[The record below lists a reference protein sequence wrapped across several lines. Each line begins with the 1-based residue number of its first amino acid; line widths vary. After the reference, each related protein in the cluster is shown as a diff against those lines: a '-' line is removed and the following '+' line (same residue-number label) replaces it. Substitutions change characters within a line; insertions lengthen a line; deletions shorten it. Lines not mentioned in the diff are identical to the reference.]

1 MSLTW
6 SPSCC
11 GSIIDACLLVVQY
24 EYRDQHLSSIFC
36 WFCCNTHLP
45 WSLPTEGAMHSTWN
59 PRKFSTNVRLLWLSA
74 DSRQTTPIRKIGPA
88 DIKHSF
94 RNQLH
99 ILLCFFVFEAFSY
112 MGLILHRRG
121 DWMPLIPC
129 QQPHLSSLMILFWC
143 IFLCLYLHLM
153 LMESCFSFLIESPW
167 EAAATISST
176 HPKLNS
182 PQHSLYWHFS
192 FSFLQ
197 ISPGNFPPPAETYLS
212 YREIYLSLFPK
223 SYTLL
228 SWQLISDFF
237 FSVSMH
243 GGKRTEKAE
252 TSL

>member
-6 SPSCC
+6 SPSSC
-11 GSIIDACLLVVQY
+11 GSIIDACLLVVQH

-36 WFCCNTHLP
+36 CNTHLP
-45 WSLPTEGAMHSTWN
+45 WSLTTEGAMEPPFHSTWQ
-59 PRKFSTNVRLLWLSA
+59 FSPNVRLLWLSA

-88 DIKHSF
+88 DIKALIQKS
-94 RNQLH
+94 
-99 ILLCFFVFEAFSY
+99 ITYFVGFP
-112 MGLILHRRG
+112 
-121 DWMPLIPC
+121 WIPC

-167 EAAATISST
+167 EAPATISST

-192 FSFLQ
+192 FLQ
-197 ISPGNFPPPAETYLS
+197 ISPGNFPPPTETYLS

-243 GGKRTEKAE
+243 GGKRTEKAD
-252 TSL
+252 TFL